1 MMFKMLMNKVVVIL
15 VELESMVLGD
25 SKLFVVVIVS
35 KIEKYKISVFS
46 KVNDVDVDSVIKEVL
61 LGEFFIGLIIIIF
74 GVFNVILGDIL
85 VGEME
90 K

>member
-1 MMFKMLMNKVVVIL
+1 MMFKMLKNKGVVIL

-35 KIEKYKISVFS
+35 KIEKYMISVFNQ
-46 KVNDVDVDSVIKEVL
+46 VNDDDVGNVIKEVL
-61 LGEFFIGLIIIIF
+61 LGKFFLGLIIIIF
-74 GVFNVILGDIL
+74 GFFNVILGDIL
-85 VGEME
+85 VGERE